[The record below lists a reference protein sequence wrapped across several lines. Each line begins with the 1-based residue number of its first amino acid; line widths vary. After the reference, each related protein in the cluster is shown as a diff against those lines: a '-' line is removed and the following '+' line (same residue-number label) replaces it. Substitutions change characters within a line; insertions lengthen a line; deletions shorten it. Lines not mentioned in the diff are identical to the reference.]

1 MEETLRNPSSL
12 AAPLI
17 FFFVFALQLFSTFV
31 ERLKKRGSR
40 NTVQTQLRQEIK
52 KILKEASSFSTPS
65 TFAQAAKLKRMA
77 TSKEKEL
84 AKIQELENKENK
96 GSYDRVLTALGI
108 VKVLAYL
115 GLSWWFWGVPVA
127 TVSQQLLQPFEK
139 FFFITLL
146 QGKCCHGELEDLF
159 PALFWLG

>member
-1 MEETLRNPSSL
+1 MQLVPGKCHIRRTLSIQRIK
-12 AAPLI
+12 PL
-17 FFFVFALQLFSTFV
+17 LYSH
-31 ERLKKRGSR
+31 SR
-40 NTVQTQLRQEIK
+40 CAHNMTDSV
-52 KILKEASSFSTPS
+52 ANGPS

-127 TVSQQLLQPFEK
+127 TVSQQLLQPFGKMLSWRAGGSLSGFVLVGIIPWLIVTTRVSK
-139 FFFITLL
+139 FISQKL
-146 QGKCCHGELEDLF
+146 
-159 PALFWLG
+159 PM